1 VSEPVP
7 LSANAGSVVE
17 ITLKPKKTKRA
28 YTAYQNIHVKIGQ
41 DQYTYSEAWRMA
53 AKGEKKDYF
62 SVPDDLRDQLY
73 YSDATIWLEPGGLD
87 RTYQE
92 GTPHD
97 ADTPWG
103 TQPGKF
109 ELRPIPDGVRTIR
122 RRTTLRWDTDGRLLL
137 PIVEKRTVQVHTAAD
152 ELLGGA
158 PPDVEFERQYGRQLA
173 ATRGQP
179 PSPAA
184 DAPSPAPDA
193 PAKPSLD
200 SLYDEEMTQREFML
214 KALESDDELTP
225 GKVMTYWQE
234 RKTLEA
240 EPQDLPSES
249 EYYAR
254 LDDDKL
260 EALNDAYYRE
270 LKGAMGVRA
279 FWEWFKRNN
288 AKQRQSLQ
296 DAKDGKETG
305 KTRPR
310 KARYRATE
318 GDVYKYKVRP
328 WISWR
333 EVRAYVSAQE
343 SNQLMR
349 PANPKT
355 TAMATT
361 FKKDMLHPFVR
372 FQLDV
377 IDMSKT
383 QDRDKSYA
391 DSGFSKIFNMVD
403 VYSGYTWQMAAKND
417 TARNAVEFVERV
429 LGSIEERWDRAGV
442 TTLAEIKTDNGASF
456 SHDKFVVP
464 LQQSLQH
471 WQITFRKANSNTPN
485 QMAFIENAN
494 REWRNIARRVLEVK
508 SGNLT
513 EAQLKA
519 KPAGARWHGG
529 PTNQALGVQLREIN
543 ALMNK
548 RPNTTRGNES
558 PSRIL
563 EAALEPGQGFDES
576 GQPRTEEQDKE
587 LMKRVNATLLKSQAS
602 RRGASTI
609 KPYQEGD
616 LVRLINAK
624 YLKASTRSNALKMGP
639 RWSRTVYQITK
650 VRGRTGVPEYRVEP
664 VEDLYKGDFDNRT
677 QWYAHDRVQKV
688 LLPDDV
694 KQTPVLD
701 KVSEAPTYRIDKD
714 MPGGQRYYQDYPF
727 AEER

>member
-179 PSPAA
+179 PSPT
-184 DAPSPAPDA
+184 PDA
-193 PAKPSLD
+193 TAKPSVD
-200 SLYDEEMTQREFML
+200 SLYDPEMSQREFML
-214 KALESDDELTP
+214 KALETDPDRTP
-225 GKVMTYWQE
+225 KEVLKYWQE

-240 EPQDLPSES
+240 EPQNLPSEA

-254 LDDDKL
+254 LDDDKM

-270 LKGAMGVRA
+270 LKGALGVRA

-288 AKQRQSLQ
+288 DKQKESIEN
-296 DAKDGKETG
+296 KGKPTG
-305 KTRPR
+305 KTKTFTR
-310 KARYRATE
+310 KNGSTGTYE
-318 GDVYKYKVRP
+318 YKVRP
-328 WISWR
+328 WITWR
-333 EVRAYVSAQE
+333 EVRAYVAAQE

-355 TAMATT
+355 TAVATT

-383 QDRDKSYA
+383 SNRDKSYA
-391 DSGFSKIFNMVD
+391 DFGYSKVFNMIDTYSGF
-403 VYSGYTWQMAAKND
+403 TWQMAAKND

-429 LGSIEERWDRAGV
+429 LGAIEERWDRAGV
-442 TTLAEIKTDNGASF
+442 VTVAEIKTDNGASF
-456 SHDKFVVP
+456 SQAKFVEP
-464 LQQSLQH
+464 LQRSLQN
-471 WQITFRKANSNTPN
+471 WQITFRKANANTPN

-494 REWRNIARRVLEVK
+494 REWRNIARRVMEVK
-508 SGNLT
+508 KGTLT
-513 EAQLKA
+513 DAQLAA
-519 KPAGARWHGG
+519 KPIGAHWHGG
-529 PTNQALGVQLREIN
+529 PGNTALGKQLREIN

-548 RPNTTRGNES
+548 RPNTTRANES
-558 PSRIL
+558 PTRIL
-563 EAALEPGQGFDES
+563 EAALEPDDDED
-576 GQPRTEEQDKE
+576 RKLIE
-587 LMKRVNATLLKSQAS
+587 RVNTSLLKSQAS
-602 RRGASTI
+602 RRGASTL
-609 KPYQEGD
+609 KPYEEGD
-616 LVRLINAK
+616 HVRLVNAK
-624 YLKASTRSNALKMGP
+624 YVKASVRSNEMKMKP
-639 RWSRTVYQITK
+639 RWSRTIYEITK
-650 VRGRTGVPEYRVEP
+650 VKGRTGVPEYRVKATEDVHRGDPNDPDTWYPHDRLQKILLPTQEP
-664 VEDLYKGDFDNRT
+664 VM
-677 QWYAHDRVQKV
+677 
-688 LLPDDV
+688 
-694 KQTPVLD
+694 D
-701 KVSEAPTYRIDKD
+701 KVRAAPTYRIDKD
-714 MPGGQRYYQDYPF
+714 TDTQRYYQDYPF
-727 AEER
+727 AESQ